1 MLLGGGGLPAAG
13 VIESGVHWYYRHDRS
28 HASALMLED
37 INIFTGLSVLLFFAS
52 FMAAMELAQWV
63 ESRKQRRK

>member
-1 MLLGGGGLPAAG
+1 
-13 VIESGVHWYYRHDRS
+13 
-28 HASALMLED
+28 MLED

-52 FMAAMELAQWV
+52 FMAVMELAQWV

>member
-1 MLLGGGGLPAAG
+1 
-13 VIESGVHWYYRHDRS
+13 
-28 HASALMLED
+28 MLED